1 MNSNTKAKTI
11 CHVTAYIRTFR
22 IFPTSLLGK
31 VYYSKV
37 VCLSVCPSVC
47 MPCRGCCTYNV
58 YWSLST
64 NVLVMY
70 FVYHSLVLLTGLM
83 VQLVVCKC
91 LESVLPAWDY
101 GETTYSHMKASQR
114 VMGHSTFS
122 RTIFTLTATRKKVG
136 HEVLTCHI
144 Q

>member
-1 MNSNTKAKTI
+1 MNSNTKAKNSLSCHSIHLEYSQHCYKASCTI
-11 CHVTAYIRTFR
+11 V
-22 IFPTSLLGK
+22 
-31 VYYSKV
+31 
-37 VCLSVCPSVC
+37 LSVCVSVC
-47 MPCRGCCTYNV
+47 AYALRGCCTYNV
-58 YWSLST
+58 YWSLTT
-64 NVLVMY
+64 NVPKMY

-83 VQLVVCKC
+83 VQLVVYKC
-91 LESVLPAWDY
+91 LESVLPTWDY

-114 VMGHSTFS
+114 IMRHSTFS